1 MSSPTE
7 HPALAL
13 PVLPLRDVVVFPH
26 MVIPLFVGRDKS
38 IRALDLA
45 MEGDKRI
52 LLVAQKSAE
61 TDDPGATDLHPI
73 GTLAQVLQLLKLPDG
88 TIKVLVEGLVRAR
101 VDGVREE
108 DGALSGNADV
118 VDSAEGREPREIEA
132 IARSLMSMFEQYIKT
147 NRKLPPELMQTLSG
161 IDDPSRLAD
170 TIAAHLGVRLA
181 DKQKLLERLDTAER
195 LEMLVGLV
203 DGEIDVQQMEKRI
216 RGRVKSQMEK
226 SQREYYLNEQMK
238 AIQKELGEL
247 DDAPNDLDE
256 IARKIAA
263 AGMPKPVET
272 KAKAEFTKLKQMSP
286 MSAEAGVVRNY
297 LDWLL
302 GVPWNAGSKVR
313 KDL

>member
-1 MSSPTE
+1 MSAIESESTT
-7 HPALAL
+7 L

-38 IRALDLA
+38 IKALDIA

-61 TDDPGATDLHPI
+61 TDDPGAADLYEI

-88 TIKVLVEGLVRAR
+88 TIKVLVEGLTRVR
-101 VDGVREE
+101 VDSVMEVE
-108 DGALSGNADV
+108 GALAGASTLVEV
-118 VDSAEGREPREIEA
+118 VETREAREIDA

-147 NRKLPPELMQTLSG
+147 NRKLPPELLQTLSG

-170 TIAAHLGVRLA
+170 TIAAHLGVRLS
-181 DKQKLLERLDTAER
+181 DKQKLLETLDTADR
-195 LEMLVGLV
+195 LELLVGLV

-216 RGRVKSQMEK
+216 RGRVKGQMEK

-247 DDAPNDLDE
+247 DDAPSDLDE
-256 IARKIAA
+256 LARRIAT

-272 KAKAEFTKLKQMSP
+272 KAKAEFAKLKQ
-286 MSAEAGVVRNY
+286 
-297 LDWLL
+297 
-302 GVPWNAGSKVR
+302 
-313 KDL
+313 